1 MSPLTVALVVSGW
14 RELVQSSLVP
24 ETWTIAAV
32 LKWAT
37 EDFRG
42 RGIENPRL
50 DAEVLLARA
59 LGASRT
65 QLVIDFSKPL
75 APDELARFREMVKRR
90 RAREPVAYILGER
103 EFYGR
108 VFCVDARVLI
118 PRPDTET
125 LVEVALARTRW
136 LSLSTRGLDLCT
148 GSGCVA
154 LTLARERPTTSVV
167 GVDASEGAVAVAEE
181 NALRLGAHNARFV
194 VCDLYG
200 ELPGDFD
207 LITANPPYIPSAE
220 VLGLS
225 PDIEKFEPKLALDGG
240 ADGLAVALRIIE
252 GAPAHLAP
260 GGVLAME
267 VGAGQANHVAEA
279 MAARGFVEI
288 ERARDYARVER
299 VVSGVWRVKL
309 A

>member
-1 MSPLTVALVVSGW
+1 LTVASDT
-14 RELVQSSLVP
+14 
-24 ETWTIAAV
+24 TWTIAAV

-37 EDFRG
+37 EDFRA

-50 DAEVLLARA
+50 DVEVLLSRA

-65 QLVIDFSKPL
+65 QLVIEMMKPL

-108 VFCVDARVLI
+108 TFRVDSRVLI

-125 LVEVALARTRW
+125 LVEVALARTRRV
-136 LSLSTRGLDLCT
+136 SMSARVLDLCT

-154 LTLARERPTTSVV
+154 ITLARERPTTSVV
-167 GVDASEGAVAVAEE
+167 GADASEGAVAVAEE
-181 NALRLGAHNARFV
+181 NALRLGAYNARFV
-194 VCDLYG
+194 ACDLYG
-200 ELPGDFD
+200 DLPSDFD
-207 LITANPPYIPSAE
+207 LITANPPYIPSDE
-220 VLGLS
+220 VPRLS

-240 ADGLAVALRIIE
+240 ADGLAIAKRILE
-252 GAPAHLAP
+252 GAPEHLAA

-267 VGAGQANHVAEA
+267 VGAGQAERVAEA
-279 MAARGFVEI
+279 MRARGFAEV
-288 ERARDYARVER
+288 ERARDYARIER
-299 VVSGVWRVKL
+299 VVSGVWTR
-309 A
+309 